1 MANLS
6 IYKLFYNN
14 LCNTVG
20 NLHYVFVY
28 CPMNQPE
35 VIENDMQLNGWAFL
49 NFEKQINSREIIKVY
64 NYFFILMVVFQ
75 QMKRFPRETFQIL
88 QVPIK

>member
-6 IYKLFYNN
+6 IYKSFYNN

-20 NLHYVFVY
+20 NLHYIFAY

-35 VIENDMQLNGWAFL
+35 VIENDMQLNGWVFL
-49 NFEKQINSREIIKVY
+49 NFEKQINSREIIKAY

-75 QMKRFPRETFQIL
+75 QMKRIPRETFQIL